1 MENEK
6 NKISEGHLEAVTG
19 GNASESNDK
28 GWEVHGYCPRC
39 MQECYSYPCYYPGPN
54 PVVYC
59 VNCGS
64 QLENVKVDP
73 L

>member
-1 MENEK
+1 MKDEKDTVEIIENQ
-6 NKISEGHLEAVTG
+6 LEAVAG
-19 GNASESNDK
+19 GGESNDK

-39 MQECYSYPCYYPGPN
+39 KQECYSYPCYYPGPN